1 MGRRKGDKN
10 KKPVPAR
17 ERYWRA
23 KLGADRVTGDTLRVR
38 RSRARKEWK
47 AEGAAWAIE
56 ARKYLASDPPDTLL
70 TRLTKGKLARIDAGE
85 DGDVGPEGFDFHRI
99 TAELAAIK
107 VQSARDFAAFYKKWR
122 KKRQE
127 KWLAEVDEVMKLRR
141 QRRAAARKK

>member
-10 KKPVPAR
+10 KKPVSAR

-47 AEGAAWAIE
+47 TEG
-56 ARKYLASDPPDTLL
+56 
-70 TRLTKGKLARIDAGE
+70 GE
-85 DGDVGPEGFDFHRI
+85 DGDVGPEGFDLHRI

-107 VQSARDFAAFYKKWR
+107 VQSARDFTAFEKQWR

-141 QRRAAARKK
+141 QRRAASKK